1 MSPFFFFSVHYPF
14 AAPLQTST
22 RVCRHIS
29 FLLFILGLL
38 FKPRDTNSLESIFFL
53 ESEYLLWLDFSVLLP
68 TATCRSQSLDTI
80 YLICEMGIP
89 VFTLSDTGLI
99 GSSNQ
104 MEAEGCL
111 DADKLYA
118 YKPAV
123 GLFPAEF
130 QHSTNGRFKTQHPEE
145 PEGTLR

>member
-1 MSPFFFFSVHYPF
+1 MLSFWSV
-14 AAPLQTST
+14 
-22 RVCRHIS
+22 
-29 FLLFILGLL
+29 GL
-38 FKPRDTNSLESIFFL
+38 SLSLSLIFFL